1 MPLSL
6 TRGLR
11 RFLRRL
17 TLPEE
22 GDRQEPP
29 LRSQLFSAEQMQR
42 HGRALAKSHCL
53 REDTAPPFSLESS
66 VAQMAVI
73 DAIFRSARS
82 GTWERP
88 EA

>member
-22 GDRQEPP
+22 GNRQEPP
-29 LRSQLFSAEQMQR
+29 LRSQLFSAEQM
-42 HGRALAKSHCL
+42 
-53 REDTAPPFSLESS
+53 
-66 VAQMAVI
+66 
-73 DAIFRSARS
+73 
-82 GTWERP
+82 
-88 EA
+88 